1 MAAVIG
7 QRLPKLTKK
16 TLTKFRTDES
26 LDHFYADVAC
36 KSEGLL
42 SEPTL
47 PRKRRTLVRLEVGAG
62 APSYP
67 QTAKD
72 HFRGVYYEGIHLIV
86 GLYITALIRK
96 ASAPTPRWRP
106 SWLKLI
112 LVTTRQS
119 SVSWCVIQRRC
130 WYRGATWATKYF
142 GSYVKG
148 GEDIM
153 FWRNPVGGV
162 KVSRTGKEANS
173 GSLRGLQFFFFFLE

>member
-7 QRLPKLTKK
+7 QRLPRLTKK

-67 QTAKD
+67 QAAKD
-72 HFRGVYYEGIHLIV
+72 HFRGVYYEGIHLMV
-86 GLYITALIRK
+86 GLYITAL
-96 ASAPTPRWRP
+96 
-106 SWLKLI
+106 LI
-112 LVTTRQS
+112 SNLAVLLEWSQAENRQCLYS
-119 SVSWCVIQRRC
+119 
-130 WYRGATWATKYF
+130 
-142 GSYVKG
+142 
-148 GEDIM
+148 
-153 FWRNPVGGV
+153 
-162 KVSRTGKEANS
+162 
-173 GSLRGLQFFFFFLE
+173 

>member
-7 QRLPKLTKK
+7 QRLPKLTKN

-62 APSYP
+62 APSYT

-86 GLYITALIRK
+86 GLFITAFSAYAQMETLLVKAHIGDDEAEFSFLMRHTAKMLIQGRYL
-96 ASAPTPRWRP
+96 S
-106 SWLKLI
+106 
-112 LVTTRQS
+112 
-119 SVSWCVIQRRC
+119 
-130 WYRGATWATKYF
+130 
-142 GSYVKG
+142 
-148 GEDIM
+148 
-153 FWRNPVGGV
+153 N
-162 KVSRTGKEANS
+162 
-173 GSLRGLQFFFFFLE
+173 

>member
-1 MAAVIG
+1 MERFDFFFAFHLGEHLYSHTDNLSKDFQGTKMAAVIG

-47 PRKRRTLVRLEVGAG
+47 PRKRCTLVRLEVGAG

-112 LVTTRQS
+112 MVTTRQS
-119 SVSWCVIQRRC
+119 SVS
-130 WYRGATWATKYF
+130 
-142 GSYVKG
+142 
-148 GEDIM
+148 
-153 FWRNPVGGV
+153 
-162 KVSRTGKEANS
+162 
-173 GSLRGLQFFFFFLE
+173 

>member
-67 QTAKD
+67 QAAKD

-153 FWRNPVGGV
+153 F
-162 KVSRTGKEANS
+162 
-173 GSLRGLQFFFFFLE
+173 